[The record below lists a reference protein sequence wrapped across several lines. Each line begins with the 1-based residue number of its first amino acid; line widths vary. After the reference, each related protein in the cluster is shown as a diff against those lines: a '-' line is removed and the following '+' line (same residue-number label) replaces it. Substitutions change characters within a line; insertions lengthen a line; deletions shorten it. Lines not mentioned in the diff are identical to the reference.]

1 MLFVIMTNNKAIAEK
16 FMKAINEGDLDTLRT
31 LVADDCRF
39 LHSDVSG
46 KEQVVKH
53 FKPDP
58 ELYFGQRVRRLIAE
72 DSVVVVETTWH
83 GNAVGPYFEYL
94 LGEKPTGKRFELPM
108 VWIMKFEDGLL
119 KTLYEYYNELD
130 LKRSLSL

>member
-1 MLFVIMTNNKAIAEK
+1 MLIVIMTNNKAIAEK
-16 FMKAINEGDLDTLRT
+16 FMKAINEGDLDTLET

-94 LGEKPTGKRFELPM
+94 LGEKPTGNTFELPM
-108 VWIMKFEDGLL
+108 AMIMEFENGLL
-119 KTLYEYYNELD
+119 KKLNCIFNELE
-130 LKRSLSL
+130 LKRSLAE